1 VVSGGGQIASGDSQE
16 FRYGIAGAFV
26 NLGSQPGAQIFH
38 GTAGPLTVEF
48 DGYARPLPVI
58 PANGVMD
65 AASFRTDFGL
75 APGSYITIKGTSLSD
90 TIQVFSTPY
99 LPVSLSTVSVSFDG
113 SGGLSLPGHLHF
125 VSPGQIN
132 VQVPWEFQGQTSVLM
147 KVTVAG
153 NTADLQSNVYTV
165 PLATYAP
172 AFFEISGIAAS
183 VDANTAQIVSSTSK
197 VNRGDIVELYVNG
210 LGPVTNANLVVSGE
224 PSPGPPS
231 LAQTT
236 AIPTVTIG
244 GVNAPVIFSGLAP
257 GIVGLYQVNIT
268 VPANVPTGLQP
279 LILSIGGIASKASQL
294 PIQ

>member
-1 VVSGGGQIASGDSQE
+1 
-16 FRYGIAGAFV
+16 
-26 NLGSQPGAQIFH
+26 
-38 GTAGPLTVEF
+38 
-48 DGYARPLPVI
+48 
-58 PANGVMD
+58 
-65 AASFRTDFGL
+65 
-75 APGSYITIKGTSLSD
+75 
-90 TIQVFSTPY
+90 
-99 LPVSLSTVSVSFDG
+99 
-113 SGGLSLPGHLHF
+113 
-125 VSPGQIN
+125 
-132 VQVPWEFQGQTSVLM
+132 M

-153 NTADLQSNVYTV
+153 NTTDLQSNLYTV
-165 PLATYAP
+165 QLANYAP

-183 VDANTAQIVSSTSK
+183 VDANTAQIVSSTSR
-197 VNRGDIVELYVNG
+197 VNRGDLVELYVNG

-279 LILSIGGIASKASQL
+279 VILSIGGVASKASQL